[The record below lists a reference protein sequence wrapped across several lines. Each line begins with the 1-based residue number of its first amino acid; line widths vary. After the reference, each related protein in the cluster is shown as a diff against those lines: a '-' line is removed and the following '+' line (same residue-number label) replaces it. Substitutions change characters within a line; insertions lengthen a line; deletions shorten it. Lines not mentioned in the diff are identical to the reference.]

1 MLCEDKLPE
10 STGDKLTAWG
20 DGFQLF
26 LGKLDWTLLGEFLN
40 SNFCKLKEGTYVGL
54 PDDELM

>member
-20 DGFQLF
+20 DEFQLSW
-26 LGKLDWTLLGEFLN
+26 GTRLDSPGEVLN
-40 SNFCKLKEGTYVGL
+40 CNFCKLKEGTYVGL
-54 PDDELM
+54 PDDELV